1 MKNDLVCQLNI
12 DHKICVVILETMRRF
27 KAGICLRKDAVNI

>member
-12 DHKICVVILETMRRF
+12 DHKMWGPVPMCVWLEYYL
-27 KAGICLRKDAVNI
+27 LRIEMLHLC